1 MSAERAE
8 AIEVGAGSGADA
20 LGASCR
26 LRRGVV
32 LAVLFS
38 LVVTPCASAQGKS
51 TPRVGILSVARR
63 RDCQPLRQSWRNAG
77 ARGLGL
83 SLHRVEVRA
92 SERLDEVFAAVSRHR
107 IGAVVTGGGLFRF
120 RARIAELASHRI
132 PVLGDSWLWVET
144 GSLLAYG
151 ASYADLARRAASY
164 IDRILKGAKPGD
176 LPIERP
182 TRFEL
187 FVNLKAAKAMGV
199 TVPQTILIRADKVI
213 D

>member
-1 MSAERAE
+1 MSFETGR
-8 AIEVGAGSGADA
+8 
-20 LGASCR
+20 
-26 LRRGVV
+26 
-32 LAVLFS
+32 
-38 LVVTPCASAQGKS
+38 
-51 TPRVGILSVARR
+51 
-63 RDCQPLRQSWRNAG
+63 
-77 ARGLGL
+77 
-83 SLHRVEVRA
+83 
-92 SERLDEVFAAVSRHR
+92 RLDEVFAAVSRHR

-120 RARIAELASHRI
+120 RARIAELASRHRI
-132 PVLGDSWLWVET
+132 PVLGDSWLWVEA